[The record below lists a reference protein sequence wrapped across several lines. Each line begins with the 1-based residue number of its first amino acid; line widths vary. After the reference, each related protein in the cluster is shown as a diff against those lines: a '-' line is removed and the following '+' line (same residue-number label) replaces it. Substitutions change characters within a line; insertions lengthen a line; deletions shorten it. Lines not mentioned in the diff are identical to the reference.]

1 MSSGFFNQSSIL
13 YHGTAAKVVPKILN
27 SGLKPTK
34 CQLSHGGKAVYL
46 TPSIRYAAHPR
57 YSRVYSDAQGCYYQ
71 LVLEVRVHNT
81 LLDNFKNKIHPGNVS
96 DSGNGYSSG
105 ASCASGCEGETMRV
119 NGNFRID
126 PNIPNDRMECL
137 LKSRK
142 RMLGEEDGVVVTG
155 IMMRKVHG
163 DPMNLTE
170 SSWWTEF
177 APAHELRE
185 CYYIA
190 L

>member
-1 MSSGFFNQSSIL
+1 M
-13 YHGTAAKVVPKILN
+13 
-27 SGLKPTK
+27 
-34 CQLSHGGKAVYL
+34 
-46 TPSIRYAAHPR
+46 
-57 YSRVYSDAQGCYYQ
+57 
-71 LVLEVRVHNT
+71 VLEVRVDNT

-96 DSGNGYSSG
+96 DSGDGYSSG
-105 ASCASGCEGETMRV
+105 ASGCASGCEGETLNV
-119 NGNFRID
+119 NGNFKID

-163 DPMNLTE
+163 DPMNLSE
-170 SSWWTEF
+170 SRWWTEC
-177 APAHELRE
+177 APADELRKSPPRGF
-185 CYYIA
+185 YLA